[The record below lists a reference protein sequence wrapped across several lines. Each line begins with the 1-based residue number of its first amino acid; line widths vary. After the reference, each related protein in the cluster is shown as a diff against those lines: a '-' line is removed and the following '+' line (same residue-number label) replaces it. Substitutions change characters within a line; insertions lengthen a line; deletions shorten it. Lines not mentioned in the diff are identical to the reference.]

1 MMTQYSRMREAT
13 SHSLGSG
20 VGFIRMALV
29 VWFAGVIIV
38 EHKFLSFAN
47 MENLLWAFFLRWPFV
62 LGCSALLIIGRFD
75 LSAGGIAALVAV
87 VVITLL
93 VKVGIFG
100 ALIGGLLVALIS
112 ASVFWLF
119 TVRLR
124 GNILLCGFGLEF
136 VGRGVALLISDGS
149 VVSAER
155 RIVPLSSVYSG
166 SGELG
171 PLLVLSGCLA
181 AVFLF
186 QRLGHSWL
194 PIRRIVQLGQ
204 SEQALGL
211 FGISL
216 WRYRAAVYWVNG
228 ALVGVGGCLAAL
240 NVGAGSARMHPD
252 IALESIAA
260 SVLGGLSLK
269 GGHYRIAGPALGL
282 FALVAIEASLVF
294 AGLSLYWRP
303 VVFGLVI
310 VAASANFQR

>member
-1 MMTQYSRMREAT
+1 
-13 SHSLGSG
+13 
-20 VGFIRMALV
+20 
-29 VWFAGVIIV
+29 
-38 EHKFLSFAN
+38 